1 MVFVAPSW
9 FRWFTFRAC
18 RRSVEL
24 LPCRIN
30 NVTMDSSTE
39 YGKLRPAALDP
50 LGVGNAQTSAL
61 VQAFGPVPP
70 PHVHEAEAVFDR
82 GVETMEVK

>member
-1 MVFVAPSW
+1 
-9 FRWFTFRAC
+9 
-18 RRSVEL
+18 
-24 LPCRIN
+24 
-30 NVTMDSSTE
+30 MDSSTE